1 MKKIQKPTVF
11 LLAASMLSTTIA
23 TTIPTSVYADEIA
36 YKLESEKAKITEP
49 TVREDGDKLILTFDS
64 KSIAANVSY
73 VTINGKKFGL
83 GEGEGSIIK
92 NDKEVILSGI
102 PNLFKNN
109 LIKIQTIGYGAVE
122 FVYKDESKDAIED
135 IVQISGIEKKTYG
148 KSMIVNGQELG
159 EYKDGIAIMLNAGGG
174 VNLFNLMS
182 MVESV
187 SIDGKNVK
195 MKDTDGGNSFVLYEG
210 EYIVFDVATY
220 GKQAVKD
227 FTNRE
232 AQAKRNVEGS
242 HGHRVAVSFK
252 GGEKL
257 IFQSDNYDGPIEK
270 IVEDEPTIEENPNG
284 IAKDKKI
291 TKAKFTKSGG
301 VKELQMTTNPKL
313 TKDQFEKITSFVIN
327 GKSFNKDIF
336 TWSKWK
342 EYIYISDNEEVNNAF
357 KNHSGKIEIKIFF
370 EDNSVIKYEK
380 AMAEEENP
388 NGIAKDK
395 NITKAKFTKSGGIK
409 ELQMTTN
416 PKLTKEQFE
425 KVTNFVINGNAFDK
439 DIFTW
444 SKYRDYISTNDDDVI
459 SVVESNSNIID
470 IKVNFDDNS
479 LIKYNGAIELPK
491 DNEKYNPIVKDEILV
506 SLNGELPDAKDVI
519 VNYADIH
526 ATSAMWKG
534 EVDTKSAGNKQAQIE
549 VTFEDGSKSTL
560 DAEIKVVEE
569 KQKEKVNFESL
580 VANGASNTETTTEL
594 TITLNK
600 AIDLKKEDITL
611 VGAKKVNLEKTGIG
625 KYKLSINEITKEN
638 GEKISVSLDKEGFT
652 FTPKEKTVSVF
663 VKEENTGEIA
673 DGKTVEEA
681 IIGGYSND
689 SLKIKINPSFKDFNE
704 AKKKI
709 KNIIVNGEEFSYKD
723 NFYVSSTDDLIQSF
737 GEGVIEAAKLKDP
750 IKVKIEFIDGSTI
763 ENQVEESNIV
773 EPIGKN
779 ISVNQNAQLPD
790 AKTAIGNS
798 DSLPN
803 DTKYSWKEEIT
814 TSEIGNEEAVVVVKY
829 PTGEIREVKVTIIVN
844 KESENSLNIG
854 NLKDGVYTL
863 GFKAYQSGKTGEENL
878 SSMVTFFDKKAKLVV
893 EGENKTISFLNYKH
907 ASQLVDFVIKE
918 DGQYKKLER
927 KVIKKDAKGRDV
939 DVEYSVTLKNIDKIL
954 DSKVLVTIGASEND
968 TGNYALYN
976 GFDLVFNQKA
986 TEGFTNYEIIENRE
1000 TAEAENDNRL
1010 IEALIQAGFDLNKD
1024 GTILRKNYKQEVQIL
1039 RKQIGQGN
1047 QVML

>member
-270 IVEDEPTIEENPNG
+270 IVEDEPTI
-284 IAKDKKI
+284 
-291 TKAKFTKSGG
+291 
-301 VKELQMTTNPKL
+301 
-313 TKDQFEKITSFVIN
+313 
-327 GKSFNKDIF
+327 
-336 TWSKWK
+336 
-342 EYIYISDNEEVNNAF
+342 
-357 KNHSGKIEIKIFF
+357 
-370 EDNSVIKYEK
+370 
-380 AMAEEENP
+380 EENP